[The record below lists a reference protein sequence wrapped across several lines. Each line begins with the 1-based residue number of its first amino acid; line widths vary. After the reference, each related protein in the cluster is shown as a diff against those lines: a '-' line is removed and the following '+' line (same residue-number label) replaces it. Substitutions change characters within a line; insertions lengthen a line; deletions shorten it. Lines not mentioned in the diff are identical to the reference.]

1 MADVKRTWIKD
12 AFWET
17 PTKELLNCISEHKEG
32 FKDVRQVH
40 KLKRGDPL
48 FDECVKSL
56 TEKHIDVNT
65 DRRVNKKFKEQ
76 EQQRQ
81 LELNR
86 RKAEKL
92 EQLFNYKLET
102 FEVEDIKESK
112 NRILKSKLRRSKSIP
127 EVNLYA
133 MMILQDKLENETEYR
148 ILSSSIKKT

>member
-1 MADVKRTWIKD
+1 MAKIKRTWLKN

-17 PTKELLNCISEHKEG
+17 PAKEFLNCISEHKEG

-48 FDECVKSL
+48 FDECTKAL

-65 DRRVNKKFKEQ
+65 DKRVSKKYKEQ
-76 EQQRQ
+76 EQRRQ
-81 LELNR
+81 LELNKI
-86 RKAEKL
+86 KAQKL

-102 FEVEDIKESK
+102 FEVEEIKESR

-133 MMILQDKLENETEYR
+133 IMILQDKLENDKETE
-148 ILSSSIKKT
+148 

>member
-48 FDECVKSL
+48 FDECVKAL

-102 FEVEDIKESK
+102 FEVEDIRESK

-133 MMILQDKLENETEYR
+133 IMILQDKLENDKETE
-148 ILSSSIKKT
+148 

>member
-1 MADVKRTWIKD
+1 MADVERTWIKD

-17 PTKELLNCISEHKEG
+17 PEKNQLNCISEHKEG

-48 FDECVKSL
+48 FDECVEAL

-81 LELNR
+81 LEINK
-86 RKAEKL
+86 RKAHKL
-92 EQLFNYKLET
+92 EELFNYKLET
-102 FEVEDIKESK
+102 FEVEEIKESR

-133 MMILQDKLENETEYR
+133 IMILQDKLENETE
-148 ILSSSIKKT
+148 

>member
-40 KLKRGDPL
+40 KIKRGAPL
-48 FDECVKSL
+48 FSECVEAL

-133 MMILQDKLENETEYR
+133 IMILQDKLENDKETE
-148 ILSSSIKKT
+148 

>member
-48 FDECVKSL
+48 FDECVKAL

-112 NRILKSKLRRSKSIP
+112 NRILKSRLRRAKSIP

-133 MMILQDKLENETEYR
+133 IMIIQDKLENDKETE
-148 ILSSSIKKT
+148 

>member
-17 PTKELLNCISEHKEG
+17 PSKELLNCISEHKEG

-48 FDECVKSL
+48 FDECVEAL
-56 TEKHIDVNT
+56 TEKHINVNT
-65 DRRVNKKFKEQ
+65 DRRVDKKFKEQ
-76 EQQRQ
+76 EQKRQ

-86 RKAEKL
+86 RKAQKL

-102 FEVEDIKESK
+102 FEVEDIKESR
-112 NRILKSKLRRSKSIP
+112 NRILKSRLRRAKSIP

-133 MMILQDKLENETEYR
+133 IMIIQDKLENDKETE
-148 ILSSSIKKT
+148 

>member
-1 MADVKRTWIKD
+1 MAKVKRTWMKD

-17 PTKELLNCISEHKEG
+17 PSKELLNCISEHKEG

-48 FDECVKSL
+48 FDECVEAL
-56 TEKHIDVNT
+56 TEKHINVNT
-65 DRRVNKKFKEQ
+65 DRRVDKKFKEQ
-76 EQQRQ
+76 EQKRQ

-86 RKAEKL
+86 RKAQKL

-102 FEVEDIKESK
+102 FEVEDIKESR

-133 MMILQDKLENETEYR
+133 MMILQDKLENETE
-148 ILSSSIKKT
+148 

>member
-1 MADVKRTWIKD
+1 MAKVKRTWMKD

-17 PTKELLNCISEHKEG
+17 PSKELLNCISEHKEG

-40 KLKRGDPL
+40 KLKRGDSL
-48 FDECVKSL
+48 FNECVEAL

-65 DRRVNKKFKEQ
+65 DRRVNKKFREQ
-76 EQQRQ
+76 EQKRQ
-81 LELNR
+81 VEINK
-86 RKAEKL
+86 RKAQKL

-102 FEVEDIKESK
+102 FEVEDIKESR

-133 MMILQDKLENETEYR
+133 MMILQDKLENEPE
-148 ILSSSIKKT
+148 

>member
-48 FDECVKSL
+48 FDECVEAL
-56 TEKHIDVNT
+56 TEKHINVNT
-65 DRRVNKKFKEQ
+65 DRRVDKKFKEQ
-76 EQQRQ
+76 EQKRQ

-86 RKAEKL
+86 RKAQKL

-102 FEVEDIKESK
+102 FEVEDIKESR

-133 MMILQDKLENETEYR
+133 MMILQDKLENETE
-148 ILSSSIKKT
+148 

>member
-1 MADVKRTWIKD
+1 MADIERTWIKD

-17 PTKELLNCISEHKEG
+17 PEKNQLNCISEHKEG

-48 FDECVKSL
+48 FDECVEAL

-81 LELNR
+81 LEINK
-86 RKAEKL
+86 RKAQKL
-92 EQLFNYKLET
+92 EELFNYKLET
-102 FEVEDIKESK
+102 FEVEEIKESR

-133 MMILQDKLENETEYR
+133 IMILQDKLENETE
-148 ILSSSIKKT
+148 

>member
-1 MADVKRTWIKD
+1 MAKVKRTWMKD

-17 PTKELLNCISEHKEG
+17 PSKELLNCISEHKEG

-48 FDECVKSL
+48 FDECVEAL
-56 TEKHIDVNT
+56 TEKHINVNT
-65 DRRVNKKFKEQ
+65 DRRVDKKFKEQ
-76 EQQRQ
+76 EQKRQ

-86 RKAEKL
+86 RKAQKL

-102 FEVEDIKESK
+102 FEVEDIKESR

-133 MMILQDKLENETEYR
+133 IMIIQDKLENDKETE
-148 ILSSSIKKT
+148 

>member
-17 PTKELLNCISEHKEG
+17 PSKELLNCISEHKEG

-48 FDECVKSL
+48 FSECVEAL

-81 LELNR
+81 LEINK
-86 RKAEKL
+86 RKAERL

-112 NRILKSKLRRSKSIP
+112 NRILKSRLRRAKSIP

-133 MMILQDKLENETEYR
+133 IMIIQDKLENDKETE
-148 ILSSSIKKT
+148 

>member
-48 FDECVKSL
+48 FDECVKAL

-112 NRILKSKLRRSKSIP
+112 NRILKSRLRRAKSIP

-133 MMILQDKLENETEYR
+133 IMIIQDKLENYKETE
-148 ILSSSIKKT
+148 

>member
-48 FDECVKSL
+48 FDECVKAL

-112 NRILKSKLRRSKSIP
+112 NRILKSKLRRAKSIP

-133 MMILQDKLENETEYR
+133 IMIIQDKLENDKETE
-148 ILSSSIKKT
+148 

>member
-1 MADVKRTWIKD
+1 MADIKRTWIKD

-48 FDECVKSL
+48 FDECVKAL

-81 LELNR
+81 LEINK

-112 NRILKSKLRRSKSIP
+112 NRILKSRLRRAKSIP

-133 MMILQDKLENETEYR
+133 IMIIQDKLENETE
-148 ILSSSIKKT
+148 

>member
-48 FDECVKSL
+48 FSECVEAL
-56 TEKHIDVNT
+56 TEKHIDLNT
-65 DRRVNKKFKEQ
+65 DERVNKKFKEQ

-81 LELNR
+81 LEINK
-86 RKAEKL
+86 RKAYKL

-102 FEVEDIKESK
+102 FEIEDIKESK

-133 MMILQDKLENETEYR
+133 IMILQDKLENETE
-148 ILSSSIKKT
+148 

>member
-17 PTKELLNCISEHKEG
+17 PSKELLNCISEHKEG

-48 FDECVKSL
+48 FDECVKAL

-112 NRILKSKLRRSKSIP
+112 NRILKSKLRRAKSIP

-133 MMILQDKLENETEYR
+133 IMILQDKLEND
-148 ILSSSIKKT
+148 KKTE

>member
-48 FDECVKSL
+48 FDECVEAL
-56 TEKHIDVNT
+56 TEKHINVNT

-76 EQQRQ
+76 EQRRQ
-81 LELNR
+81 LELNK

-102 FEVEDIKESK
+102 FEVEDIKDSK

-133 MMILQDKLENETEYR
+133 IMILQDKLENDKETE
-148 ILSSSIKKT
+148 